1 MPEDESEKLE
11 LFPECSGDP
20 LNCPENEGH
29 GCCDLINRQI
39 AQKNRQ
45 HEALKLENAE
55 LLLKCVLLEEELATL
70 RAKVNAYDEGFD
82 AWAVFQ
88 GEEIQATS
96 KTKDTSIAMSKKIA
110 GYRNPHF
117 DMWPT
122 MELRGYTCRKV
133 RVCKEVAG

>member
-70 RAKVNAYDEGFD
+70 RAKAKAYDEGETAACIFCPD
-82 AWAVFQ
+82 GKLVLARINAILAWDDLEV
-88 GEEIQATS
+88 I
-96 KTKDTSIAMSKKIA
+96 KMDIKRD
-110 GYRNPHF
+110 
-117 DMWPT
+117 
-122 MELRGYTCRKV
+122 LRKQGYTCSKV
-133 RVCKEVAG
+133 RVCREVES